1 MLRRASRV
9 RSSSAWT
16 DLNRPAARPEACDP
30 AVSRSSTVTDR
41 PASAQCKAVLRP
53 SAPAPI
59 TTTSAS
65 TTPLLPADNQE
76 ATERGRL
83 SRGPAPRL
91 HRPAAARD
99 AGPPS
104 FRVSLADQAQR
115 DPAECLLNL
124 APLLGVD
131 LVLLQPAP
139 QLAHQPGL
147 PRGGDPVYLGLPA
160 FGQHQYTG
168 VVAGQV
174 AGRDDVAEERPQHP
188 RRHPHRGLDVRFPS
202 RPPERLLADEHPI
215 SPHTVARSSVVPESA
230 RMPASEDR
238 LSRRRIWRRWRARW
252 PAGRAPSAASAART
266 RWPTPRSR
274 TGGTWA

>member
-41 PASAQCKAVLRP
+41 PASAQCNAVLRP

-99 AGPPS
+99 AGRSAALAWLIRSPLISLSARAYPPEGGAAC
-104 FRVSLADQAQR
+104 LAR
-115 DPAECLLNL
+115 GSPL
-124 APLLGVD
+124 AP
-131 LVLLQPAP
+131 A
-139 QLAHQPGL
+139 A
-147 PRGGDPVYLGLPA
+147 YC
-160 FGQHQYTG
+160 
-168 VVAGQV
+168 
-174 AGRDDVAEERPQHP
+174 
-188 RRHPHRGLDVRFPS
+188 
-202 RPPERLLADEHPI
+202 AD
-215 SPHTVARSSVVPESA
+215 
-230 RMPASEDR
+230 
-238 LSRRRIWRRWRARW
+238 
-252 PAGRAPSAASAART
+252 GAASA
-266 RWPTPRSR
+266 
-274 TGGTWA
+274 